1 MGSTISGEVSIGPG
15 TVINPMAKILAIS
28 GPIVIGENNLIEE
41 NAVIINELAPNMYLL
56 YASTHFI
63 FYII

>member
-41 NAVIINELAPNMYLL
+41 NAVIINELAYFFL
-56 YASTHFI
+56 SFI
-63 FYII
+63 